1 MTEEHTWLEET
12 LEEAKLNHWCVRPS
26 CTTCGSRHFRD
37 TYLRRAARVA
47 GIEVAD
53 HQDGRQILES
63 LSLEERAG
71 MFEALVAAARHIE
84 SKWQFTDALDTILQ
98 DLDPPFIKWGVV
110 AVLRD
115 LLEGTPAGNEL
126 ISLEKERQSYIA
138 MQAARAAYES
148 PEAVKQRR
156 LERQRET
163 EEWVAAQLK
172 EKAERDA
179 SRQEFLNTLAAMS
192 DSERLLLL
200 ATKEKSFPLEMIP
213 DELVPAGDPSNS
225 LNAKQCEQL
234 IRIIGKRK
242 RLWRRLRKRIEVQR

>member
-1 MTEEHTWLEET
+1 
-12 LEEAKLNHWCVRPS
+12 
-26 CTTCGSRHFRD
+26 
-37 TYLRRAARVA
+37 
-47 GIEVAD
+47 
-53 HQDGRQILES
+53 
-63 LSLEERAG
+63 
-71 MFEALVAAARHIE
+71 
-84 SKWQFTDALDTILQ
+84 
-98 DLDPPFIKWGVV
+98 
-110 AVLRD
+110 
-115 LLEGTPAGNEL
+115 
-126 ISLEKERQSYIA
+126 

-213 DELVPAGDPSNS
+213 DELVPAGDTSNS

-242 RLWRRLRKRIEVQR
+242 RLWRRLRKRLEVQR